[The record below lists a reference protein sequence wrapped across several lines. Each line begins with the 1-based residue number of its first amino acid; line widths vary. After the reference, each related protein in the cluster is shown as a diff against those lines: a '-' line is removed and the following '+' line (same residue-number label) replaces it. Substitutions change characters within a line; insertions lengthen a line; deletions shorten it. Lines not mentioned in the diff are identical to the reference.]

1 MSNFFETPDR
11 TRNSK
16 RALSSPDNELINDLK
31 RPNYFPANMESPIT
45 PLPGETTLTLSE
57 DAIQKISDTL
67 VATFR
72 THIESIVENVV
83 SSVMS
88 KFNSKLEALEQAN
101 TLLITENSDLKANI
115 SRLESKL
122 DDQEQYS
129 RRNLVRVSGIQE
141 NQSENTDDLIIKLSD
156 AIGSGLSLTEIDRS
170 HRVGKP
176 NPSKPRDIIVKFTSY
191 RARQK
196 VYLKR
201 SKLKDVGYNKT
212 FINED
217 LTAKRS
223 SLLFNARA
231 LVKSGRLLG
240 AWSSDGTILI
250 KDSKSK
256 THRVNNNDYLN
267 SFRSDDSNR

>member
-45 PLPGETTLTLSE
+45 PSPGETTLTLSE

-129 RRNLVRVSGIQE
+129 RRNLVRVSGTVHQHM
-141 NQSENTDDLIIKLSD
+141 SVTDL
-156 AIGSGLSLTEIDRS
+156 R
-170 HRVGKP
+170 HC
-176 NPSKPRDIIVKFTSY
+176 
-191 RARQK
+191 
-196 VYLKR
+196 
-201 SKLKDVGYNKT
+201 
-212 FINED
+212 
-217 LTAKRS
+217 
-223 SLLFNARA
+223 
-231 LVKSGRLLG
+231 
-240 AWSSDGTILI
+240 
-250 KDSKSK
+250 
-256 THRVNNNDYLN
+256 
-267 SFRSDDSNR
+267 